1 MSLFVVQKRKT
12 HGEKIDNQIASIH
25 LFLSLNLF
33 YMKINGRLI
42 IFTLVLVALAT
53 ACKYFFGPDLSW
65 SGFSPVI
72 AIALF
77 SGMIIKQKNL
87 SFILPILALFI
98 SDAVIQFLYSQDLFP
113 YAGFYSGQWINY
125 LILLAATLIGWA
137 LKGRK
142 YSSLFA
148 GALAAPTVFFLVS
161 NFLVWTGS
169 HITYTKDF
177 SGLMNC
183 YEAGLPFYRNSLIA
197 TIVFL
202 PVILFAYN
210 YLTKKKAELKLA

>member
-1 MSLFVVQKRKT
+1 MKT
-12 HGEKIDNQIASIH
+12 
-25 LFLSLNLF
+25 
-33 YMKINGRLI
+33 NGRLI
-42 IFTLVLVALAT
+42 IFTLLLVALAT
-53 ACKYFFGPDLSW
+53 ACKYFFGPDLAW

-77 SGMIIKQKNL
+77 SGMIIRQKNL
-87 SFILPILALFI
+87 SFILPLLALFI

-113 YAGFYSGQWINY
+113 YAGFYGGQWKNY

-142 YSSLFA
+142 YSSLLA
-148 GALAAPTVFFLVS
+148 GALAAPTLFFLVS
-161 NFLVWTGS
+161 NFMVWTGS

-197 TIVFL
+197 TLLFL
-202 PVILFAYN
+202 PVILIAYN
-210 YLTKKKAELKLA
+210 YLTKKKAVFKLA